1 MKSSFILF
9 LLAVVTSFSW
19 GQANREIEGRVLDV
33 VTREPVAFANVYNKS
48 LQKGTITNDDGYFRV
63 VSSGTRDS
71 IMVIFIGYETQIIKL
86 SAQQDFYTI
95 YLEESIQ
102 LLKEIVVT
110 PNDNLYLFDLLVKCR
125 NKASSFQTDAKAYY
139 ELKTFRDEQQI
150 ELVEGYYNAAI
161 AGYELSGLSLKAGRL
176 AMQPYDNRFF
186 ASMESSTA
194 ITAMKL
200 LSNNS
205 NFPDSPLELS
215 KKEMRKSFD
224 LSLDKKYVDS
234 NADSIYVITYEPT
247 DKAGFFFDGS
257 IWVNKT
263 NNTILKIILNC
274 LQCKKFPFQPIFPGD
289 TISNVSFAITKTFTT
304 QQGHPAFKHI
314 DFAYIIDYRSR
325 VGEAYAQSYIIKS
338 NAILYAYDFSN
349 TFMIPTFNVTDG
361 AYSDYRKINA
371 MPYNDFFWRYNDEYR
386 LKDGDNSN
394 ELFFNDI
401 YSFTNKTIFK
411 SNSLMKSRL
420 FQHPYIIWSEDRVF
434 FKDIAMDTSAASPSA
449 DVLADKYNLGV
460 KLFVDI
466 NTYQDST
473 SIFSAT
479 IFDPYVSFYHLPIDN
494 KAHCFINMY
503 FDICE
508 IERRILEGELK
519 AAVKDVK
526 QFDKSYHELETRFQ
540 AIKTQYLKEVDRG
553 TNEPEMRKWNSYVRE
568 YLSIDNIAIFKPYD
582 VKG

>member
-9 LLAVVTSFSW
+9 LLTLVTSFSW
-19 GQANREIEGRVLDV
+19 GQATREIEGRVLDAI
-33 VTREPVAFANVYNKS
+33 TKEPVSFANVYNKT

-63 VSSGTRDS
+63 VTGGTRDS
-71 IMVIFIGYETQIIKL
+71 IMVIFIGYETQVIKL
-86 SAQQDFYTI
+86 TAQQDIYTI
-95 YLEESIQ
+95 YLNESIQ
-102 LLKEIVVT
+102 LLREVVVT
-110 PNDNLYLFDLLVKCR
+110 PNDNLYLFDLLIKCR
-125 NKASSFQTDAKAYY
+125 SKASSFQTNAKAYY

-161 AGYELSGLSLKAGRL
+161 SGYELSGLTLKAGRL

-215 KKEMRKSFD
+215 KKEMRKNFD
-224 LSLDKKYVDS
+224 LSLDKKYVDD
-234 NADSIYVITYEPT
+234 NADSIYVISYEPVDT
-247 DKAGFFFDGS
+247 AGMFFKGTV
-257 IWVNKT
+257 WVNKT
-263 NNTILKIILNC
+263 NNTILKITLNC
-274 LQCKKFPFQPIFPGD
+274 NHCKKYPFQPIFPGD
-289 TISNVSFAITKTFTT
+289 TISNVSFAIAKTFIT
-304 QQGHPAFKHI
+304 QQGHTIFNHI
-314 DFAYIIDYRSR
+314 DFTYIIDYRSR
-325 VGEAYAQSYIIKS
+325 VGEAYAQSYSIKS
-338 NAILYAYDFSN
+338 NAILYAYDFRN
-349 TFMIPTFNVTDG
+349 TFLIPTFNVTDG

-394 ELFFNDI
+394 ELFFNDT

-411 SNSLMKSRL
+411 SNPLMKSKL
-420 FQHPYIIWSEDRVF
+420 FQHPYIQWSEDRVF
-434 FKDIAMDTSAASPSA
+434 FKDIAIDTSAASPSA
-449 DVLADKYNLGV
+449 DVMADKYHLGV

-466 NTYQDST
+466 NTYLDST

-494 KAHCFINMY
+494 KVHCFINMY

-508 IERRILEGELK
+508 IERRKLESELK
-519 AAVKDVK
+519 ISLTDTR
-526 QFDKSYHELETRFQ
+526 QFEKIYQGLETRFEL
-540 AIKTQYLKEVDRG
+540 IKTQYLKDADRG
-553 TNEPEMRKWNSYVRE
+553 TNEPEMKKWNTFVFDQ
-568 YLSIDNIAIFKPYD
+568 LGINNLAIFKPF
-582 VKG
+582 GQ

>member
-1 MKSSFILF
+1 MKSSLTIF
-9 LLAVVTSFSW
+9 LLTLVTSFSW
-19 GQANREIEGRVLDV
+19 AQVTREIEGRVINA
-33 VTREPVAFANVYNKS
+33 TTKEPVSFANVYNKT
-48 LQKGTITNDDGYFRV
+48 LQKGTITNDDGYFRIV
-63 VSSGTRDS
+63 ISGPRDS
-71 IMVIFIGYETQIIKL
+71 IVIIFIGYETQFVKL
-86 SAQQDFYTI
+86 AGQQDFYTI
-95 YLEESIQ
+95 YLEESTQ
-102 LLKEIVVT
+102 LLREIVVT
-110 PNDNLYLFDLLVKCR
+110 PNDNLYLFDLLVKCKS
-125 NKASSFQTDAKAYY
+125 KASSFQADAKAYY

-161 AGYELSGLSLKAGRL
+161 AGYELSGLTLKAGRL

-215 KKEMRKSFD
+215 RKEMRKNFD
-224 LSLDKKYVDS
+224 LSLEKKYVDG

-247 DKAGFFFDGS
+247 DTTGLFFNGTV
-257 IWVNKT
+257 WVNKT
-263 NNTILKIILNC
+263 KNTILKITLTC
-274 LQCKKFPFQPIFPGD
+274 HHCKKYPFQPIFPGD

-304 QQGHPAFKHI
+304 DQGHTIFNHI
-314 DFAYIIDYRSR
+314 DFTYIIDYRSR
-325 VGEAYAQSYIIKS
+325 VGEAYAQSYSIKS
-338 NAILYAYDFSN
+338 NAILYAYDFRN
-349 TFMIPTFNVTDG
+349 TFLIPTFNVTDG

-371 MPYNDFFWRYNDEYR
+371 MPYNDFFWRNHDEYR

-394 ELFFNDI
+394 ELFFHDT

-411 SNSLMKSRL
+411 SNPLMKSKL

-434 FKDIAMDTSAASPSA
+434 FKDIAVDTSAASPSA
-449 DVLADKYNLGV
+449 DVMADKYNLGV

-494 KAHCFINMY
+494 KTHCFINMY
-503 FDICE
+503 FDLCE
-508 IERRILEGELK
+508 IERRKLESELK
-519 AAVKDVK
+519 SSMKDVE
-526 QFDKSYHELETRFQ
+526 QFDKIYHGLETRFQ
-540 AIKTQYLKEVDRG
+540 LKNSQYLKEMDRG
-553 TNEPEMRKWNSYVRE
+553 TNEPEMKKWNDYIYQELGINNV
-568 YLSIDNIAIFKPYD
+568 AIFKPFQP
-582 VKG
+582 

>member
-1 MKSSFILF
+1 MKSSFTLF
-9 LLAVVTSFSW
+9 LLTLVTSFSW
-19 GQANREIEGRVLDV
+19 AQVTREIEGRVINA
-33 VTREPVAFANVYNKS
+33 TTKEPVSFANVYNKT

-63 VSSGTRDS
+63 VTSNTRDS
-71 IMVIFIGYETQIIKL
+71 IMIIFIGYETQIVKL
-86 SAQQDFYTI
+86 AGQQDFYAI
-95 YLEESIQ
+95 YMEESTQ
-102 LLKEIVVT
+102 LLREIVVT
-110 PNDNLYLFDLLVKCR
+110 PNDNLYLFDLLIKCR
-125 NKASSFQTDAKAYY
+125 SKATSFQTNAKAYY

-161 AGYELSGLSLKAGRL
+161 TGYELSGLNLKAGRL

-205 NFPDSPLELS
+205 DFPDSPLELS
-215 KKEMRKSFD
+215 KKEMRKKFD
-224 LSLDKKYVDS
+224 LSLDKKYVDD
-234 NADSIYVITYEPT
+234 NADSIYVISYEPT
-247 DKAGFFFDGS
+247 DTSGFFFHGT

-263 NNTILKIILNC
+263 SNKILKITLDCHN
-274 LQCKKFPFQPIFPGD
+274 CKKYPFRPIFPGD
-289 TISNVSFAITKTFTT
+289 TISNVSFAITKSFTT
-304 QQGHPAFKHI
+304 HQGHTVFNHI
-314 DFAYIIDYRSR
+314 DFTYIIDYRSR
-325 VGEAYAQSYIIKS
+325 VGEAYAQSYSIKS
-338 NAILYAYDFSN
+338 NAILYAYDFRK
-349 TFMIPTFNVTDG
+349 TFLIPTFNVTDG

-394 ELFFNDI
+394 ELFFNDT

-411 SNSLMKSRL
+411 SNPLMKSKL
-420 FQHPYIIWSEDRVF
+420 FQHPYIQWSEDRVF
-434 FKDIAMDTSAASPSA
+434 FKDIAIDTSAASPSA
-449 DVLADKYNLGV
+449 DVMADKYNLGV

-494 KAHCFINMY
+494 KVHCFINMY

-508 IERRILEGELK
+508 IERRKLESELK
-519 AAVKDVK
+519 SVVKDVK
-526 QFDKSYHELETRFQ
+526 QFDKIYQGLETHFQ
-540 AIKTQYLKEVDRG
+540 TRKTQYLKEVDRG
-553 TNEPEMRKWNSYVRE
+553 TNEPEMKKWNDYIYHE
-568 YLSIDNIAIFKPYD
+568 LAINNIAIFKPFLP
-582 VKG
+582 

>member
-1 MKSSFILF
+1 MKSSLTIF
-9 LLAVVTSFSW
+9 LLTLVTSFSW
-19 GQANREIEGRVLDV
+19 AQVTREIEGRVINA
-33 VTREPVAFANVYNKS
+33 TTKEPVSFANVYNKT
-48 LQKGTITNDDGYFRV
+48 LQKGTITNDDGYFRIV
-63 VSSGTRDS
+63 ISGPRDS
-71 IMVIFIGYETQIIKL
+71 IVIIFIGYETQFVKL
-86 SAQQDFYTI
+86 AGQQDFYTI
-95 YLEESIQ
+95 YLEESTQ
-102 LLKEIVVT
+102 LLREIVVT
-110 PNDNLYLFDLLVKCR
+110 PNDNLYLFDLLVKCKS
-125 NKASSFQTDAKAYY
+125 KASSFQADAKAYY

-161 AGYELSGLSLKAGRL
+161 AGYELSGLTLKAGRL

-215 KKEMRKSFD
+215 KKEMRKNFD
-224 LSLDKKYVDS
+224 LSLDKKYVDD
-234 NADSIYVITYEPT
+234 NADSIYVISYEPVDT
-247 DKAGFFFDGS
+247 AGMFFKGTV
-257 IWVNKT
+257 WVNKT
-263 NNTILKIILNC
+263 NNTILKITLNC
-274 LQCKKFPFQPIFPGD
+274 HHCKKYPFQPIFPGD

-304 QQGHPAFKHI
+304 DQGHTVFNHI
-314 DFAYIIDYRSR
+314 DFSYIIDYRSR
-325 VGEAYAQSYIIKS
+325 VGEAYAQSYSIKS
-338 NAILYAYDFSN
+338 NAILYAYDFRK
-349 TFMIPTFNVTDG
+349 TFLIPTFNVTDG

-394 ELFFNDI
+394 ELFFNDT

-411 SNSLMKSRL
+411 SNPLMKSKL
-420 FQHPYIIWSEDRVF
+420 FQHPYIQWSEDRVF
-434 FKDIAMDTSAASPSA
+434 FKDIAVDTSAASPST
-449 DVLADKYNLGV
+449 DVIADKYNLGV

-508 IERRILEGELK
+508 IERRKLENELK
-519 AAVKDVK
+519 SAVKDVK
-526 QFDKSYHELETRFQ
+526 QFDKIYHELETRFQ
-540 AIKTQYLKEVDRG
+540 AKKTQYLKEVDRG
-553 TNEPEMRKWNSYVRE
+553 MNEPEMKKWNDYIYHE
-568 YLSIDNIAIFKPYD
+568 LAINNIAIFKPFLP
-582 VKG
+582 

>member
-19 GQANREIEGRVLDV
+19 GQVTMEIEGRVLNAA
-33 VTREPVAFANVYNKS
+33 TKEPVSFSNVYNKT

-63 VSSGTRDS
+63 VTSSTQDS
-71 IMVIFIGYETQIIKL
+71 IMIIFIGYETQIVKL
-86 SAQQDFYTI
+86 DAQQNFYTI
-95 YLEESIQ
+95 YLEESTQ
-102 LLKEIVVT
+102 LLREIVVT

-125 NKASSFQTDAKAYY
+125 SKASSFQADAKAYY
-139 ELKTFRDEQQI
+139 ELKTYRDEQQI

-161 AGYELSGLSLKAGRL
+161 TGYELSGLSLKAGRL

-200 LSNNS
+200 LDNNS
-205 NFPDSPLELS
+205 SFPDSPLELS
-215 KKEMRKSFD
+215 KREMRKSFD
-224 LSLDKKYVDS
+224 LSLDKKYVDG
-234 NADSIYVITYEPT
+234 NTDSIYVISYEPT
-247 DKAGFFFDGS
+247 DKTGLFFDGT

-263 NNTILKIILNC
+263 NNTILKITLNC
-274 LQCKKFPFQPIFPGD
+274 LNSKKYPFRPIFPGD
-289 TISNVSFAITKTFTT
+289 TISNVSFAITKTFTP
-304 QQGHPAFKHI
+304 QHGHPVFNHI

-325 VGEAYAQSYIIKS
+325 KGEVYEQSYSIKS
-338 NAILYAYDFSN
+338 NAVLYAYDFKN
-349 TFMIPTFNVTDG
+349 TFLIPTFNVTDD

-394 ELFFNDI
+394 EVFFNDI

-411 SNSLMKSRL
+411 SNPLMKSKL
-420 FQHPYIIWSEDRVF
+420 FQHPYIQWSEDRVF
-434 FKDIAMDTSAASPSA
+434 FRDIAVDTSASSPSA

-494 KAHCFINMY
+494 KTHCFINML

-508 IERRILEGELK
+508 IERRKLESQLK
-519 AAVKDVK
+519 SSMKDVRL
-526 QFDKSYHELETRFQ
+526 FDEIYQELETQFEFKK
-540 AIKTQYLKEVDRG
+540 AQYLKEVDRG
-553 TNEPEMRKWNSYVRE
+553 TNEVEMKKWNAYIIE
-568 YLSIDNIAIFKPYD
+568 HLGINNLTLFNPFEGKN
-582 VKG
+582 